1 MHDDLTT
8 ALMIFELV
16 TFAKV
21 KLHPPSS
28 MMTSAIR
35 WVMTRLD
42 FVPKVDKLERNDLGK
57 LGGGT

>member
-1 MHDDLTT
+1 MHGDLATT
-8 ALMIFELV
+8 FMIFELV
-16 TFAKV
+16 TFVKV

-28 MMTSAIR
+28 VMRNAIH

-42 FVPKVDKLERNDLGK
+42 FVPEADKLERNDLGK